1 MRRSIVV
8 GLMIVLG
15 SADIA
20 RAQSRTE
27 VLWIVSGGGVGFGV
41 GLWAGLTAFDDDVN
55 SDRKVWTSAIVGAG
69 VGAVAGY
76 LIGRA
81 RNDRSRPAKVVNEMQ
96 MVQRAAAE
104 RRLLDALAKS
114 FRFDCSGRS
123 PVPFDDGEKYAGFAR
138 RGTLQLVG
146 GGDHAGDCLRT
157 QGVGGSSVR

>member
-8 GLMIVLG
+8 GLMIVFG
-15 SADIA
+15 SAGVA

-27 VLWIVSGGGVGFGV
+27 VLWTVSGGGVGFGV
-41 GLWAGLTAFDDDVN
+41 GLWAGLTAFDDAVN

-81 RNDRSRPAKVVNEMQ
+81 RKDRSRPAKAVDEMRN
-96 MVQRAAAE
+96 VQRAAGE
-104 RRLLDALAKS
+104 RRLLDALATS
-114 FRFDCSGRS
+114 FRFDRSGSS
-123 PVPFDDGEKYAGFAR
+123 PVLFDDGEKYAGFTR

-157 QGVGGSSVR
+157 QGIDGSSIR